1 MRTFLSGSYNP
12 ISFRH
17 VRTLTDSRGILEHAQ
32 GTVPRYSHGYCT
44 DDNARLLIVAARDG
58 LQTTETEELA
68 YTAMKFL
75 LEAQNTDGTMRNRMS
90 VSHEW
95 TDEPAVDDCWG
106 RAMWAFGTAASHR
119 STDMWHKRALEAF
132 ELSAQQHSPWL
143 RSNCFA
149 ALGAAEI
156 LKVLP
161 NNAAAR
167 RVLKEAVEMIPLHTS
182 IRLDPSII
190 YSGWMWPEQTLRYA
204 NAILPETLIASGQYL
219 DNDDHLE
226 RGLQLLDW
234 LVSTETKCGHLSV
247 TPTSGRKYKQS
258 SPIFDQQPI
267 EVAAIADASWRA
279 AAATKD
285 AHWLKSYAKCV
296 NWFHGDNDNAM
307 PMIDYESHG
316 GYDGLTTEGV
326 NLNQGAESTLA
337 MLATLQERTLL

>member
-58 LQTTETEELA
+58 VQTAESEELA
-68 YTAMKFL
+68 YIAMKFL
-75 LEAQNTDGTMRNRMS
+75 FAAQHPDGGIRNRLS
-90 VSHEW
+90 VGCEW
-95 TDEPAVDDCWG
+95 TDEPSTEDCWG
-106 RAMWAFGTAASHR
+106 RAMWAYGTAVSHS
-119 STDMWHKRALEAF
+119 STGMWHESALQAF
-132 ELSAQQHSPWL
+132 EVSAQQHSPWL

-149 ALGAAEI
+149 ALGAAEV
-156 LKVLP
+156 LEVLP
-161 NNAAAR
+161 QHAIAR
-167 RVLKEAVEMIPLHTS
+167 RVLQEAADMIPAGTS
-182 IRLDPSII
+182 LRYDPSII
-190 YSGWMWPEQTLRYA
+190 FSRWMWPEQSLRYA
-204 NAILPETLIASGQYL
+204 NGVIPEVLIASGQFL
-219 DNDDHLE
+219 DNEEHLE
-226 RGLQLLDW
+226 RGLQILDW
-234 LVSTETKCGHLSV
+234 LVATETKRGHLSV
-247 TPTSGRKYKQS
+247 TPTGGRRYKE
-258 SPIFDQQPI
+258 PTCTFDQQPI
-267 EVAAIADASWRA
+267 EVAALADATWRA
-279 AAATKD
+279 ARVTKD
-285 AHWLKSYAKCV
+285 AHWLNSYAKCV